1 MQQQRLTGRRFQ
13 KSISNEQVKSTR
25 RSKSMSLI
33 TDKVFY
39 NALRS
44 NTALMEQVGGRIE
57 STSIP
62 VPDEQ
67 LDNVPVPY
75 VIITFDGLQNDGFTK
90 DNNFEGDT
98 DHVQVGI
105 EVAADT
111 RDELGDI
118 MQAIRDT
125 VVAYFEDTEGHAWD
139 DYDYVPVNYTFTAS
153 PVGYDS
159 MKPCYYQTL
168 NYNCDTNP

>member
-1 MQQQRLTGRRFQ
+1 
-13 KSISNEQVKSTR
+13 
-25 RSKSMSLI
+25 MSLI

-44 NTALMEQVGGRIE
+44 NADLMATVGGRIE

-62 VPDEQ
+62 VPDDQ
-67 LDNVPVPY
+67 LDNEPVPY
-75 VIITFDGLQNDGFTK
+75 VIITFDGLQNEGFTK
-90 DNNFEGDT
+90 DNSYEGDT
-98 DHVQVGI
+98 DKVQVSI
-105 EVAADT
+105 DVTAQT
-111 RDELGDI
+111 RDELGDL
-118 MQAIRDT
+118 MQAIRET
-125 VVAYFEDTEGHAWD
+125 VVAYFEDTEAHAWD
-139 DYDYVPVNYTFTAS
+139 DYQYIPSNYTLTAS

>member
-1 MQQQRLTGRRFQ
+1 
-13 KSISNEQVKSTR
+13 
-25 RSKSMSLI
+25 MSLI

-44 NTALMEQVGGRIE
+44 SSDVMALVGGRIE

-67 LDNVPVPY
+67 FENVPVPY
-75 VIITFDGLQNDGFTK
+75 IIITFDGLQNEGFTK

-98 DHVQVGI
+98 DKVTVSI
-105 EVAADT
+105 EVAAQT

-118 MQAIRDT
+118 MQKIRET
-125 VVAYFEDTEGHAWD
+125 VIAYFEDTEDHAWD
-139 DYDYVPVNYTFTAS
+139 DYDYIPNSYVFSGS
-153 PVGYDS
+153 PIGYDS
-159 MKPCYYQTL
+159 EKPCYYQTL
-168 NYNCDTNP
+168 TYVCDTNP

>member
-1 MQQQRLTGRRFQ
+1 
-13 KSISNEQVKSTR
+13 
-25 RSKSMSLI
+25 MSLI

-44 NTALMEQVGGRIE
+44 NAALMNMVGGRIE

-67 LDNVPVPY
+67 LNNEPVPY
-75 VIITFDGLQNDGFTK
+75 IIITFDGLQNEGFTK
-90 DNNFEGDT
+90 DNSYEGDT
-98 DHVQVGI
+98 DKVQVSI
-105 EVAADT
+105 DVAAQT

-118 MQAIRDT
+118 MQAIRET
-125 VVAYFEDTEGHAWD
+125 VIAYFEDDEGHAWD
-139 DYDYVPVNYTFTAS
+139 DYEYIPSNYTLTAS
-153 PVGYDS
+153 PIAYDS

-168 NYNCDTNP
+168 TYNCDTTP

>member
-1 MQQQRLTGRRFQ
+1 
-13 KSISNEQVKSTR
+13 
-25 RSKSMSLI
+25 MSLI

-44 NTALMEQVGGRIE
+44 NAALMEQVGGRIE

-62 VPDEQ
+62 VPDEEFE
-67 LDNVPVPY
+67 NVPVPY

-118 MQAIRDT
+118 MQAIRET

-139 DYDYVPVNYTFTAS
+139 DYKYIPSNYTLTAS

-168 NYNCDTNP
+168 NYNCDINP

>member
-1 MQQQRLTGRRFQ
+1 
-13 KSISNEQVKSTR
+13 
-25 RSKSMSLI
+25 MSLI

-62 VPDEQ
+62 VPDEEFE
-67 LDNVPVPY
+67 NVPVPY
-75 VIITFDGLQNDGFTK
+75 IIITFDGLQNDGFTK

-118 MQAIRDT
+118 MQAIRET

-153 PVGYDS
+153 LVGYDS
-159 MKPCYYQTL
+159 TKPCYYQTL

>member
-1 MQQQRLTGRRFQ
+1 
-13 KSISNEQVKSTR
+13 
-25 RSKSMSLI
+25 MSLI

-44 NTALMEQVGGRIE
+44 NAALMDMVGGRIE

-67 LDNVPVPY
+67 LNNEPVPY
-75 VIITFDGLQNDGFTK
+75 IIITFDGLQNEGFTK
-90 DNNFEGDT
+90 DNSYEGDT
-98 DHVQVGI
+98 DKVQVSI
-105 EVAADT
+105 DVAAQT

-118 MQAIRDT
+118 MQAIREA
-125 VVAYFEDTEGHAWD
+125 VIAYFEDDEGHAWD
-139 DYDYVPVNYTFTAS
+139 DYEYIPINYTLTAS
-153 PVGYDS
+153 AIAYDS

-168 NYNCDTNP
+168 TYDCNTTP

>member
-1 MQQQRLTGRRFQ
+1 
-13 KSISNEQVKSTR
+13 
-25 RSKSMSLI
+25 MSLI

-44 NTALMEQVGGRIE
+44 NAALMQQVGGRIE

-67 LDNVPVPY
+67 LDNEPVPY
-75 VIITFDGLQNDGFTK
+75 IIISFDGLQNEGFTK
-90 DNNFEGDT
+90 DNSFEGMNDK
-98 DHVQVGI
+98 VQVSI
-105 EVAADT
+105 VVAAQT

-118 MQAIRDT
+118 MQTIRET
-125 VVAYFEDTEGHAWD
+125 VIAYFEDDEGHAWD
-139 DYDYVPVNYTFTAS
+139 DYQYIPNNYTLTAS
-153 PVGYDS
+153 QVAYAP

-168 NYNCDTNP
+168 TYDCDTNP

>member
-1 MQQQRLTGRRFQ
+1 
-13 KSISNEQVKSTR
+13 
-25 RSKSMSLI
+25 MSLI

-67 LDNVPVPY
+67 LDNEPVPY
-75 VIITFDGLQNDGFTK
+75 IIITFDGLQNDGFTK

-111 RDELGDI
+111 RDELGDL
-118 MQAIRDT
+118 MQAIRET
-125 VVAYFEDTEGHAWD
+125 VIAYFEDNEGHAWD
-139 DYDYVPVNYTFTAS
+139 DYQYIPSNYTFTAS
-153 PVGYDS
+153 QVGYDS